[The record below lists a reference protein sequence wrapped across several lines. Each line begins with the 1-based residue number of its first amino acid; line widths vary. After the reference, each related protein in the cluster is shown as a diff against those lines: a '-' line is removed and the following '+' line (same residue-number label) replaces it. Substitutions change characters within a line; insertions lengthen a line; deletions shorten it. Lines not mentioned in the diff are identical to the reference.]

1 MEWKT
6 VKRLTY
12 KAGTKIYTEYLQ
24 GIGVKESSIVGI
36 MSNFR
41 VFITYLRDREIKDFR
56 SVTPIILRDYSTV
69 LLESINKKTGKP
81 YSSSIKIHRFSVVKQ
96 FYKFL
101 YGSELILCNP
111 AEDVVFNIAKK
122 SKIREVFGKD
132 EIATF
137 LDKIDLKDTCGLRDR
152 TIFELMYSSGLRVSE
167 VADLKIKDIDFS
179 SRMLM
184 VRNGK
189 WGKDRVVPIS
199 IVASKFLQKYLVG
212 RRNKKES
219 SVFLGTR
226 GSLKGASITERFNT
240 RMKRYK
246 MNRPGLVTHSIRHSV
261 ATHLLESGAG
271 IRYVQAL
278 LGHESIET
286 TVRYTHM
293 LYDNMKKI
301 YKSYHPRENEYYKE
315 VDSNYLLELEE
326 FRDRL
331 NYK

>member
-1 MEWKT
+1 
-6 VKRLTY
+6 
-12 KAGTKIYTEYLQ
+12 
-24 GIGVKESSIVGI
+24 
-36 MSNFR
+36 
-41 VFITYLRDREIKDFR
+41 
-56 SVTPIILRDYSTV
+56 
-69 LLESINKKTGKP
+69 
-81 YSSSIKIHRFSVVKQ
+81 
-96 FYKFL
+96 
-101 YGSELILCNP
+101 
-111 AEDVVFNIAKK
+111 
-122 SKIREVFGKD
+122 
-132 EIATF
+132 
-137 LDKIDLKDTCGLRDR
+137 
-152 TIFELMYSSGLRVSE
+152 MYSSGLRVSE
-167 VADLKIKDIDFS
+167 VADLKIKEIDFS

-189 WGKDRVVPIS
+189 WGKDRVIPIS

-219 SVFLGTR
+219 FVFLGTR
-226 GSLKGASITERFNT
+226 GRLKGTSITERFIT
-240 RMKRYK
+240 LIRRYE
-246 MNRPGLVTHSIRHSV
+246 MDRPGLVTHSIRHSV